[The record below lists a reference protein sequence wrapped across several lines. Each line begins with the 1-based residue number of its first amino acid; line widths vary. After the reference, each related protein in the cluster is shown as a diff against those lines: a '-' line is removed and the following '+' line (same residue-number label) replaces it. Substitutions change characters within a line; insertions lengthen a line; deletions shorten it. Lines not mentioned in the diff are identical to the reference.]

1 MKTSPATKFMLIT
14 FIFAWLCW
22 SIAILNGQL
31 FSTYPNILLFSL
43 GGSAPTL
50 IALYFVLRTF
60 DKDARRDFL
69 SRVINPRQVRPAW
82 WLLTLL
88 AAPVAFMLGIYLDVL
103 LGGVLPAMSNL
114 KALVA
119 APVSI
124 PIFVLMSL
132 ISGPISEE
140 LGWRGIALESFQ
152 QKWSPL
158 RSTLILAAIWWVW
171 HLPLFFLRGT
181 THYGWGLFT
190 PMFWLFMIQI
200 ILLTTLMTIVYNHN
214 RRSLLVTI
222 LIHFS
227 YNLTLSLLIP
237 LSTRSFAFT
246 TFLLAVL
253 VLCVLKIFNWK
264 GITTPL
270 AKLIN

>member
-1 MKTSPATKFMLIT
+1 MKNSPATRFILFT
-14 FIFAWLCW
+14 FIFSWLCW
-22 SIAILNGQL
+22 SVAILNGQSITT
-31 FSTYPNILLFSL
+31 FPNILLFSL

-50 IALYFVLRTF
+50 IALYFVLCTF
-60 DKDARRDFL
+60 DKDARRDFW
-69 SRVINPRQVRPAW
+69 SRVIDPHRVRPAW
-82 WLLTLL
+82 WFLTLL
-88 AAPVAFMLGIYLDVL
+88 AAPVAFVIGINLVAL
-103 LGGVLPAMSNL
+103 LGGVLPEMPNL
-114 KALVA
+114 KSLVA
-119 APVSI
+119 VPISI

-152 QKWSPL
+152 KKWSPF
-158 RSTLILAAIWWVW
+158 RSTLILAAIWWAW
-171 HLPLFFLRGT
+171 HLPLFFLSGT
-181 THYGWGLFT
+181 THYGWGFLT

-237 LSTRSFAFT
+237 LSTRSFALT
-246 TFLLAVL
+246 TLLLAIL
-253 VLCVLKIFNWK
+253 VLCVLKIFGWK
-264 GITTPL
+264 DTT
-270 AKLIN
+270 NVR